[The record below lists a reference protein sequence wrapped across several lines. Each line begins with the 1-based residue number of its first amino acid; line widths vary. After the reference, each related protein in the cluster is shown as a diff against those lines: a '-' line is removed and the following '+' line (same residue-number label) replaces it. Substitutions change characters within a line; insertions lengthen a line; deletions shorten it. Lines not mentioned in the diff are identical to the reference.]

1 MENNPAQPAAILAC
15 DVGNTRVA
23 LAGVI
28 EDKASDIRRIGM
40 SSACDDGCCHGDVQ
54 QFEAALAEA
63 LRQLWEELPA
73 PRKIVAASVSPP
85 NLAILE
91 RAAARAVP
99 GEPVLLVGR
108 DVPLPLAVDVE
119 EPARVGADRVCSAA
133 MAYEQLREACVVAD
147 FGTAITVDC
156 VSPDGVFLGGAIL
169 PGLRLGAAALHAGTA
184 ALPRVEPCRPE
195 WVFGKNTEQAIIG
208 GLVHGARGA
217 LRELTEA
224 YATELGQWPLLIV
237 TGGDAELIVTHEEGG
252 IIHAVVPDLCLRGI
266 ALAYHKSCLQPPN
279 S

>member
-1 MENNPAQPAAILAC
+1 MTNTAQPVSILAC

-23 LAGVI
+23 LA
-28 EDKASDIRRIGM
+28 
-40 SSACDDGCCHGDVQ
+40 
-54 QFEAALAEA
+54 EA
-63 LRQLWEELPA
+63 LRQLWDELPA

-99 GEPVLLVGR
+99 GEPVLLIGR
-108 DVPLPLAVDVE
+108 DVPLPIALDVE
-119 EPARVGADRVCSAA
+119 EPARVGVDRLCSAA
-133 MAYEQLREACVVAD
+133 MAYEQLGEACVVAD

-184 ALPRVEPCRPE
+184 ALPRVEPRRPD

-217 LRELTEA
+217 LRGLTEA
-224 YATELGQWPLLIV
+224 YATELGLWPLLIV
-237 TGGDAELIVTHEEGG
+237 TGGDAELIATHEEGG

-266 ALAYHKSCLQPPN
+266 ALAYHKSNRQQATGN
-279 S
+279 GQQ